1 MKINRSYLR
10 KTFAVIFS
18 AIGLVNRAFADTCE
32 TDGAY
37 GLKLVL
43 VNMYCSFD
51 PISIM
56 VGGAGYLGGIAF
68 GAAAA
73 LKFKQHRDNPTQV
86 SIGFPLVYLTI
97 AVGLVY
103 MPSLLSEGR
112 NTLFSE
118 TGEESSAYIGV
129 DEDKITNN
137 PWASPSAS

>member
-1 MKINRSYLR
+1 MKIYSTHLK
-10 KTFAVIFS
+10 KTCALIFS
-18 AIGLVNRAFADTCE
+18 AFGLANRAFADTCV

-73 LKFKQHRDNPTQV
+73 LKFKQHRDNPAQV

-129 DEDKITNN
+129 DEGKITNN

>member
-1 MKINRSYLR
+1 MSKKRSIR
-10 KTFAVIFS
+10 NSIFS
-18 AIGLVNRAFADTCE
+18 FLSFLLSASSQANTCS
-32 TDGAY
+32 TDDAY

-43 VNMYCSFD
+43 VNLYCSFD

-56 VGGAGYLGGIAF
+56 LGGAGYLGGIAF

-112 NTLFSE
+112 NTLFSD

-129 DEDKITNN
+129 DEAKIDNN

>member
-1 MKINRSYLR
+1 MFNKRSIRNSILGLSSLLL
-10 KTFAVIFS
+10 S
-18 AIGLVNRAFADTCE
+18 ASSLANTCS
-32 TDGAY
+32 TDDAY

-43 VNMYCSFD
+43 VNLYCSFD

-56 VGGAGYLGGIAF
+56 LGGAGYLGGIAF

-112 NTLFSE
+112 NTLFSD

-129 DEDKITNN
+129 DEAKIDNN

>member
-1 MKINRSYLR
+1 MFNKRSIRNSILGLSSLLL
-10 KTFAVIFS
+10 S
-18 AIGLVNRAFADTCE
+18 ASSLANTCS
-32 TDGAY
+32 TDDAY

-43 VNMYCSFD
+43 VNLYCSFD

-56 VGGAGYLGGIAF
+56 LGGAGYLGGIAF

-112 NTLFSE
+112 NTLFSD

-129 DEDKITNN
+129 DEAKIDDN

>member
-1 MKINRSYLR
+1 MFRKRSISNSILTLHTLLLAGSMY
-10 KTFAVIFS
+10 A
-18 AIGLVNRAFADTCE
+18 NTCS
-32 TDGAY
+32 TDDAY

-43 VNMYCSFD
+43 VNLYCSFD

-56 VGGAGYLGGIAF
+56 LGGAGYLGGIAF

-112 NTLFSE
+112 NTLFSD

-129 DEDKITNN
+129 DEDKIDNN
-137 PWASPSAS
+137 PWAVPPSAS

>member
-1 MKINRSYLR
+1 MFTKQTKKN
-10 KTFAVIFS
+10 VILGFS
-18 AIGLVNRAFADTCE
+18 ALFFSGPIYANTCS
-32 TDGAY
+32 TDDAY
-37 GLKLVL
+37 GLKRVL
-43 VNMYCSFD
+43 VNLYCSFD

-56 VGGAGYLGGIAF
+56 LGGAGYLGGIAF

>member
-1 MKINRSYLR
+1 MFIKQTKKN
-10 KTFAVIFS
+10 VILGVS
-18 AIGLVNRAFADTCE
+18 ALLSSGSVHANTCS
-32 TDGAY
+32 TDDAY

-43 VNMYCSFD
+43 VNLYCSFD

-56 VGGAGYLGGIAF
+56 LGGAGYLGGIAF

-112 NTLFSE
+112 NTLFSD

-129 DEDKITNN
+129 DEAKIDNN

>member
-1 MKINRSYLR
+1 MFKKRSIRNSILGLSSLLL
-10 KTFAVIFS
+10 S
-18 AIGLVNRAFADTCE
+18 ASSLANTCS
-32 TDGAY
+32 TDDAY

-43 VNMYCSFD
+43 VNLYCSFD

-56 VGGAGYLGGIAF
+56 LGGAGYLGGIAF

-112 NTLFSE
+112 NTLFSD

-129 DEDKITNN
+129 DEATIDDN

>member
-1 MKINRSYLR
+1 MYRNRRIKSTGVCL
-10 KTFAVIFS
+10 TALGLADFAQ
-18 AIGLVNRAFADTCE
+18 ANTCS

-43 VNMYCSFD
+43 VNLYCSFD

-56 VGGAGYLGGIAF
+56 LGGAGYLGGIAF

-73 LKFKQHRDNPTQV
+73 LKFKQHRDNPAQV
-86 SIGFPLVYLTI
+86 SVGFPLVYLTI

-112 NTLFSE
+112 NTLFSD

-129 DEDKITNN
+129 DEGKIDNN
-137 PWASPSAS
+137 PWVSVAPS

>member
-1 MKINRSYLR
+1 MFKKRSIRNSILGLSSLLL
-10 KTFAVIFS
+10 S
-18 AIGLVNRAFADTCE
+18 ASSLANTCS
-32 TDGAY
+32 TDDAY

-43 VNMYCSFD
+43 VNLYCSFD

-56 VGGAGYLGGIAF
+56 LGGAGYLGGIAF

-112 NTLFSE
+112 NTLFSD

-129 DEDKITNN
+129 DEAKIDDN